1 MLIGLVGK
9 FWHRHRKPRP
19 VEYNPDPEY
28 HKRRDDAKMPIRRRV
43 ARAQGAAATAISA
56 DVSAPPTPAKNG
68 DVNNLSRHSPS
79 SMKDDDDRAISPVS
93 TASSASEPP
102 LAQKVKLNGV
112 VRAKSGTPRSSGAA
126 VARETKGP
134 VKPIA
139 PREKTEASSVKEDKK
154 PVISRVK
161 SENGG
166 HEKSPVAT
174 VHASN
179 LTADVLPPA
188 ATVVSERFL

>member
-1 MLIGLVGK
+1 
-9 FWHRHRKPRP
+9 
-19 VEYNPDPEY
+19 
-28 HKRRDDAKMPIRRRV
+28 MPIRRRA
-43 ARAQGAAATAISA
+43 ARAQGAAAAAISA
-56 DVSAPPTPAKNG
+56 DVSAPATPAKNG
-68 DVNNLSRHSPS
+68 DVNNLSRRSPS
-79 SMKDDDDRAISPVS
+79 VKDDDDRAISPVS

-112 VRAKSGTPRSSGAA
+112 VRAKSGTPRSFSAA
-126 VARETKGP
+126 VAREAKGL
-134 VKPIA
+134 VKPTT
-139 PREKTEASSVKEDKK
+139 PREKVEASSAKEDKK

-179 LTADVLPPA
+179 LTVDVVPPA
-188 ATVVSERFL
+188 ATVVSECFL